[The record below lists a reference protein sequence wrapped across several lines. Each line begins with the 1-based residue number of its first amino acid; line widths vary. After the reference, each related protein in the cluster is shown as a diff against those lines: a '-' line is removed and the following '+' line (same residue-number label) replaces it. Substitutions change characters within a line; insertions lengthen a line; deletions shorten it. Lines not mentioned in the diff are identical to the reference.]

1 MVNSEQ
7 FLSMLSY
14 ILKHGNV
21 TVYEWEHGE
30 PPVQDQNQN
39 AVTEDASIDWGL
51 DSGVSATQDDGIDFG
66 EIDFGDSVLGENDL
80 TSITLEESGIGGVA
94 PQAED
99 GGVAPQAG
107 DGGVAEVTSDDAV
120 KYSGKG

>member
-30 PPVQDQNQN
+30 PPVRDQNQN
-39 AVTEDASIDWGL
+39 AVTGNVTEDASIDWGL

-80 TSITLEESGIGGVA
+80 TAITLEESGIGGVA

-99 GGVAPQAG
+99 GGVA
-107 DGGVAEVTSDDAV
+107 EVTSDDAV